1 MPLLGSITKLQ
12 HLGRDFYAGLAEVY
26 SANTLIRE
34 TWTSMSQD
42 LEHQTASLQKL
53 PHSFWTRLK
62 GEEEKLREAVQACWH
77 PGHPA
82 QEPDHSLT
90 RSLSRALDFEEP
102 LILGVYVPLIRHL
115 RSEGSGQVL
124 DLYIMV
130 KAHISRVQQVIRS
143 FSGDP
148 VTNLR
153 VASLI
158 QTFEKAVQVPEEPVV
173 LPHHVKLAAHI
184 KRGEKAKKLKK
195 SPRTA
200 GKRAKLLPKRSKPLL
215 KVSRRARG

>member
-12 HLGRDFYAGLAEVY
+12 HQGRDFYAALAEVY

-42 LEHQTASLQKL
+42 LERQTASLREL

-62 GEEEKLREAVQACWH
+62 SEEEKLRAAVLACWH
-77 PGHPA
+77 PDHSET
-82 QEPDHSLT
+82 EPDHSLT

-115 RSEGSGQVL
+115 RLDGSGHVL

-158 QTFEKAVQVPEEPVV
+158 QTFEKEVQVPEEPAVSTHAGTAV
-173 LPHHVKLAAHI
+173 HLK
-184 KRGEKAKKLKK
+184 KGEKSKKLKK
-195 SPRTA
+195 SPRA
-200 GKRAKLLPKRSKPLL
+200 AEKRPKLLPKHPKPLL

>member
-12 HLGRDFYAGLAEVY
+12 HLGREFYAELAGVY
-26 SANTLIRE
+26 SANALIRE

-62 GEEEKLREAVQACWH
+62 SEEEKLRAAVQACWH
-77 PGHPA
+77 PVHFA
-82 QEPDHSLT
+82 DPDHSLT
-90 RSLSRALDFEEP
+90 RSLSKALDFEEP

-115 RSEGSGQVL
+115 RSDGSGQVL

-148 VTNLR
+148 VTNQR

-158 QTFEKAVQVPEEPVV
+158 QTFEKEVQVPEEPLA
-173 LPHHVKLAAHI
+173 LPHVKPASQF
-184 KRGEKAKKLKK
+184 KKGEKEKKPKK

-200 GKRAKLLPKRSKPLL
+200 EKRAKLLPKRSKPLL

>member
-12 HLGRDFYAGLAEVY
+12 HLGRDFYAGLAEIY
-26 SANTLIRE
+26 SSNTLIHE
-34 TWTSMSQD
+34 TWISMSQD

-62 GEEEKLREAVQACWH
+62 NEQEKLHEAVQASWH
-77 PGHPA
+77 PGHPV
-82 QEPDHSLT
+82 QEPDHSLK
-90 RSLSRALDFEEP
+90 RSLSHAMDFEEP
-102 LILGVYVPLIRHL
+102 LILGVYVPIIRHL

-130 KAHISRVQQVIRS
+130 KAHISRVQQIISS

-148 VTNLR
+148 VTNQR
-153 VASLI
+153 VAALI
-158 QTFEKAVQVPEEPVV
+158 QTFEKEVQVPEEPLVI
-173 LPHHVKLAAHI
+173 PHARPAAHLN
-184 KRGEKAKKLKK
+184 KGEKAKKPKK
-195 SPRTA
+195 SPRTT
-200 GKRAKLLPKRSKPLL
+200 GKRAKFLPKRSKPLL